1 LSLLDQSNT
10 GLRQLTGFLRRINSL
25 TISLG
30 LFSTS
35 TGAKPRFTTEFQ
47 NRAKAAIA
55 NGYREE
61 NSHQVSSLLKSFEAS
76 ADSGQSRELEYLQF
90 YENIPSFATLAS
102 ARKNPKEQRNMLP
115 FNPLF
120 TIQDTYLNVTLFSQ
134 GSQQPT
140 ISQSKANASES
151 SRRDV
156 FVIGNESR
164 AIAQQTE
171 EVLEKAR
178 NMVGGM
184 VSNLVSRFTAS

>member
-1 LSLLDQSNT
+1 M
-10 GLRQLTGFLRRINSL
+10 

-30 LFSTS
+30 LFSTNVDS
-35 TGAKPRFTTEFQ
+35 KPLFTTAFQ
-47 NRAKAAIA
+47 NRAKAVIA
-55 NGYREE
+55 ENYKEE
-61 NSHQVSSLLKSFEAS
+61 NNDQVSSLLKSFESS
-76 ADSGQSRELEYLQF
+76 ADSAQPRELEFLQF
-90 YENIPSFATLAS
+90 YEHIPSFATLS
-102 ARKNPKEQRNMLP
+102 SVRKNTTPQRNNFA

-120 TIQDTYLNVTLFSQ
+120 PIQDTFLNVTLFSQ
-134 GSQQPT
+134 GSQQPALN
-140 ISQSKANASES
+140 QAKGNASETN
-151 SRRDV
+151 RKDL